1 MNINITKNYID
12 FSDDGKGIKRSEIPY
27 LMEKFYQ

>member
-1 MNINITKNYID
+1 MNINITKKYID
-12 FSDDGKGIKRSEIPY
+12 FSDNGLGIKMSEIPY